1 MQEAKRHLKA
11 VGLGQPFLGIL
22 VHLMQDVIELIKCTL
37 GLDLSLFPTLSVPLF
52 ADMQEFAGSLY
63 HITYEQFAEK
73 YSDYSI

>member
-22 VHLMQDVIELIKCTL
+22 VHLMQDVIQLLKCTL

-52 ADMQEFAGSLY
+52 ADGGVMQEFTGSLY
-63 HITYEQFAEK
+63 HGTL
-73 YSDYSI
+73 